1 MKAFFLTVSGVFGVI
16 PGLAIMLGEL
26 GTPPE
31 KNGLFGGVVEAFG
44 VLTLI
49 ILWVNRGKIAK
60 LSRSKVT
67 KVSIVLGILCLV
79 LVGGYFC
86 LFDLCVVKH
95 ELRGSAYFPLWT
107 SGKIAKMVEKANG
120 RGAAIEYYGIDAVRE
135 AIREM
140 PTYALSLTSIVLLL
154 VYQGVF
160 TSLTAAFGLLG
171 IYQKKSLN
179 SKRGTT

>member
-1 MKAFFLTVSGVFGVI
+1 MKAFFLAVSGVFGVI

-67 KVSIVLGILCLV
+67 KVTIVLGILCFVFL
-79 LVGGYFC
+79 GGYLGLFEFC
-86 LFDLCVVKH
+86 VIKH
-95 ELRGSAYFPLWT
+95 EFRGSAYFPLWT
-107 SGKIAKMVEKANG
+107 SGKIGTMVESGPG
-120 RGAAIEYYGIDAVRE
+120 RSAAIDHYGIDAVRE

-140 PTYALSLTSIVLLL
+140 PTYALSLTSAVLLL

-179 SKRGTT
+179 SKRGIT